1 MKKIFRLFAAFA
13 ATTMAFSC
21 MEEANPE
28 AGVQNGGSK
37 FEGPMVTLTFSV
49 DELTKTSYDKEN
61 GHQWSE
67 GDQIKIVYGT
77 EDDAFTVAEVV
88 NGAVTAEVGDVDT
101 YYAVYPET
109 TTYTLAVPEGETEAQ
124 LSIVIPQTQDG
135 SFKQANIMAAK
146 TSKTDAM
153 FAFKNLTHIFKFTL
167 IFLNF
172 SNI

>member
-77 EDDAFTVAEVV
+77 EDDAFTVADVID
-88 NGAVTAEVGDVDT
+88 GTVTATVGEV
-101 YYAVYPET
+101 P
-109 TTYTLAVPEGETEAQ
+109 L
-124 LSIVIPQTQDG
+124 
-135 SFKQANIMAAK
+135 
-146 TSKTDAM
+146 
-153 FAFKNLTHIFKFTL
+153 
-167 IFLNF
+167 FLLKE
-172 SNI
+172 IDR